1 MTTPCCAAR
10 YSLYRATAA
19 GAYPSEVDVRN
30 NLLEGGADD
39 FA

>member
-1 MTTPCCAAR
+1 MKIKEQVILEENDGTSQLVT
-10 YSLYRATAA
+10 
-19 GAYPSEVDVRN
+19 EVDVRN